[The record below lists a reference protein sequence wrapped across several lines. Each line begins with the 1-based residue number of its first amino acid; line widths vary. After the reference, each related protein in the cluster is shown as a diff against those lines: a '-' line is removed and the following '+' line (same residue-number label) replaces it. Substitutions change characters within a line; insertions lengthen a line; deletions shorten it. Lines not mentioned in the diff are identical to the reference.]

1 VRHGGAV
8 EGMTGDSAR
17 EQMFAPAA
25 SSGEVR
31 RAVAVREC
39 GPVEALCDVGMS
51 GGEVIVW

>member
-1 VRHGGAV
+1 MRHGGAV